1 VFAKLVD
8 QMKTT
13 IIQIKS
19 FVISLGLVL
28 VLTAIAN
35 GQSANAK
42 PAIKAFEGEV
52 QEYVKLRNQVKEKI
66 PKLSKGATPEQIQA
80 FMTSFQNATRA
91 ARSGAK
97 VAEIFKPQ
105 VSAYIRTTLKAH
117 FRGEDRMELRKTIF
131 EAENETIPLRVNYP
145 YPQSKEF
152 TEMPAT
158 LLLKLPQL
166 PKELR
171 YRFVG
176 RNMLLVDRENNLIVD
191 YMVDA
196 LP

>member
-1 VFAKLVD
+1 
-8 QMKTT
+8 MKEE
-13 IIQIKS
+13 IKNKS
-19 FVISLGLVL
+19 RIRLVL
-28 VLTAIAN
+28 SICLGVLWALVATAH
-35 GQSANAK
+35 GQSINDK
-42 PAIKAFEGEV
+42 QVIKAFEGEV
-52 QEYVKLRNQVKEKI
+52 NEYVSLRNKIKEKL
-66 PKLSKGATPEQIQA
+66 PKLSKDSTPEQIHA
-80 FMTSFQNATRA
+80 FMTSFEEATRA
-91 ARSGAK
+91 ARAGAK
-97 VAEIFKPQ
+97 RGEIFKTEISTY
-105 VSAYIRTTLKAH
+105 VRTTLKMH
-117 FRGEDRMELRKTIF
+117 FRGEDRVELRKTIF
-131 EAENETIPLRVNYP
+131 EAENEAIPLRINYP
-145 YPQSKEF
+145 YPQSQEF

>member
-1 VFAKLVD
+1 MKHRHIIRSAVRLIISIYVGLLWAFAA
-8 QMKTT
+8 T
-13 IIQIKS
+13 
-19 FVISLGLVL
+19 
-28 VLTAIAN
+28 
-35 GQSANAK
+35 ANAQTINEK
-42 PAIKAFEGEV
+42 QAIKVFEGEV
-52 QEYVKLRNQVKEKI
+52 QEYVKLRNQVKDKI
-66 PKLSKGATPEQIQA
+66 PKLSKDATPEQIHA

-91 ARSGAK
+91 ARFGAK
-97 VAEIFKPQ
+97 VGEIFKPE
-105 VSAYIRTTLKAH
+105 VSAHIRATLKAH
-117 FRGEDRMELRKTIF
+117 FRGDDRIELRKTIF

>member
-1 VFAKLVD
+1 MIQTKSLV
-8 QMKTT
+8 
-13 IIQIKS
+13 IC
-19 FVISLGLVL
+19 VGLVL
-28 VLTAIAN
+28 ALTVIAN
-35 GQSANAK
+35 GQSGNAK
-42 PAIKAFEGEV
+42 LVIKGFEGEV
-52 QEYVKLRNQVKEKI
+52 QEYVKLRNQVKDKI
-66 PKLSKGATPEQIQA
+66 PKLSKDSTPEQIQA
-80 FMTSFQNATRA
+80 FATSFQNATRA

-97 VAEIFKPQ
+97 PGEIFKPEI
-105 VSAYIRTTLKAH
+105 SAYIRTTLKAH

-176 RNMLLVDRENNLIVD
+176 RSMLLVDRDNNLIVD